1 MSTFTTEST
10 RLLNKKVRLWFL
22 GFINPLADFLAK
34 YRINPNI
41 ITIFG
46 VLFGLGAGILLYFRH
61 LFWGSV
67 VLLLCGLIDTLD
79 GKVASK
85 LNKKSLFGAIFDST
99 LDRYSE
105 FFVYLGL
112 AGYFWSSWV
121 IWLIFFA
128 LIGSVMVS
136 YTRAR
141 AEGLGISCTTGIM
154 QRAERL
160 IILAFGCG
168 LNVIIN
174 YHNIVL
180 IIALIFISVLSNF
193 TAFQRIMLVKKTER
207 QKKGGNNG

>member
-1 MSTFTTEST
+1 MSNLSHETPRF
-10 RLLNKKVRLWFL
+10 LNKRVRVWFL
-22 GFINPLADFLAK
+22 EFINPLADLLAK
-34 YRINPNI
+34 YKVNPNL
-41 ITIFG
+41 ITITG
-46 VLFGLGAGILLYFRH
+46 VLFGLGAGILIYFHH
-61 LFWGSV
+61 LFWGGII
-67 VLLLCGLIDTLD
+67 LLICGAIDTLD

-85 LNKKSLFGAIFDST
+85 LNKKSLFGAIFDSA

-112 AGYFWSSWV
+112 TGHFWASWI
-121 IWLIFFA
+121 IWLILFA

-160 IILAFGCG
+160 LLLALGCI

-174 YHNIVL
+174 YRNIVL
-180 IIALIFISVLSNF
+180 ISVLVLIAVFSNV
-193 TAFQRIMLVKKTER
+193 TAFQRIIYVRKKEILL
-207 QKKGGNNG
+207 KGGKNG